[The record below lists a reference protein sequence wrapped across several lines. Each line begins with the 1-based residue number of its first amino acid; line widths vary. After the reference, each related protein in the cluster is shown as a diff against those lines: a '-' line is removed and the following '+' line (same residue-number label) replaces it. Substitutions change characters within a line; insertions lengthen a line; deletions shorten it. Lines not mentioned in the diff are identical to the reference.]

1 MKQKSLQEFKPL
13 TRREAQNAS
22 LEVVGVGRF
31 NLIPVG
37 AWILK
42 DSDLISELARW
53 RSANSEMFFSRF
65 PESVEGMRQ
74 YLTTS
79 SIGHPSYLLFV
90 VFDDL
95 DQALGHLGLK
105 LVGHRSAE
113 IDSVM
118 KSPDCNISGL
128 MDCCLKALINFAVG
142 VLNVNEF
149 QLEVV
154 SYNTRAI
161 DLYSANGFKKFE
173 MAPLLRIDHGGRTD
187 HIKVRSEE
195 ANVDFF
201 SLTMIRTIK

>member
-1 MKQKSLQEFKPL
+1 MKQKPLQELKPR
-13 TRREAQNAS
+13 TRSAAQNAS
-22 LEVVGVGRF
+22 LEVVGIGRF
-31 NLIPVG
+31 NLVPVG
-37 AWILK
+37 EWILN
-42 DSDLISELARW
+42 DSHLISELARW

-95 DQALGHLGLK
+95 GQALGHLGLK
-105 LVGHRSAE
+105 LVGHRVAE

-118 KSPDCNISGL
+118 KSPECTISGL
-128 MDCCLKALINFAVG
+128 MDCCLKVLISFAVR
-142 VLNVNEF
+142 VLNVREL
-149 QLEVV
+149 QLEVI

-161 DLYSANGFKKFE
+161 DLYSANGFEKFA
-173 MAPLLRIDHGGRTD
+173 MAPLHRIEVGDRIDHV
-187 HIKVRSEE
+187 KVQSHE

-201 SLTMIRTIK
+201 SLTMTRVIK